1 MGSNP
6 LPCVAFNPTTPADD
20 RVELGG
26 PESDIIDLP
35 DFISTFWFDI
45 LFSLFDFDV
54 EVEVEL
60 EVEVEVRSISTLLVD
75 DAVLVVAELWRDT
88 VFVFVCVD
96 CLAEDELLPTKI
108 KKNVQKRW
116 KETETKIK

>member
-6 LPCVAFNPTTPADD
+6 LPCVALNPTTPADD

-45 LFSLFDFDV
+45 LFSSFNFDV
-54 EVEVEL
+54 EV
-60 EVEVEVRSISTLLVD
+60 EVEVEVRSISTFLVD
-75 DAVLVVAELWRDT
+75 DVVLVVAELWRDA
-88 VFVFVCVD
+88 VFVFVCVCVD
-96 CLAEDELLPTKI
+96 CFAEDVLLPTKR
-108 KKNVQKRW
+108 KEKR
-116 KETETKIK
+116 